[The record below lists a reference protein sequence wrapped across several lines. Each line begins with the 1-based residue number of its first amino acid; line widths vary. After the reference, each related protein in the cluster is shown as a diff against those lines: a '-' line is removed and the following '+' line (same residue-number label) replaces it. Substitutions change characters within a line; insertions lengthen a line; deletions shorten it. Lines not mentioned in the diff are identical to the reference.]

1 MDKNW
6 NEFCKKFLEKVIEQD
21 ENDNNIDWSFEYDY
35 KFVIIGGKTTR
46 KNNDIMVITEDYLN
60 SNLSEEELMNKIFNH
75 IRENLYL

>member
-21 ENDNNIDWSFEYDY
+21 ENDNNIDWSFEYDH
-35 KFVIIGGKTTR
+35 KFVIIGGKTRT

>member
-21 ENDNNIDWSFEYDY
+21 ENDNNIDWSFEYDH

-46 KNNDIMVITEDYLN
+46 KNNDIMVIIEDYLN
-60 SNLSEEELMNKIFNH
+60 SNLSEEELINKIFNH
-75 IRENLYL
+75 IRSDLL